1 MGSTDGYSHLFLENN
16 DYISLAN
23 SIGIQCLY
31 KFNEIFE
38 ERFLL
43 NKDIEMLPSNPKY
56 KDFYLRNCLDDNNED
71 TKKMKVDENI
81 ELDIELLMECPEFKD
96 LSYYYIAL
104 RYIYGA
110 VADNLTLEMSDLIG
124 RTMMAAFAKA
134 GNKYALRYFRLL
146 NKIITEA

>member
-1 MGSTDGYSHLFLENN
+1 
-16 DYISLAN
+16 
-23 SIGIQCLY
+23 
-31 KFNEIFE
+31 
-38 ERFLL
+38 
-43 NKDIEMLPSNPKY
+43 
-56 KDFYLRNCLDDNNED
+56 
-71 TKKMKVDENI
+71 
-81 ELDIELLMECPEFKD
+81 MECPEFKD

-104 RYIYGA
+104 RHIYGA